1 MRYMDFFGT
10 LGPACCT
17 KDVLREMFDVGMSGV
32 RLNLSHTSL
41 TECEDWIGQ
50 LDLACEGRMNKRKL
64 LIDLQ
69 GPELR
74 IGILKKPLLLQ
85 EGQKV
90 CLADVAD
97 ASEED
102 IPVSKQ
108 ILWELQ
114 LENRVLL
121 DDGKLLL
128 SVVEILDHEGATV
141 KDSCPPGGRIVC
153 EVLRGGELTSRK
165 SIAIPGVKIDLPTLT
180 AADIK
185 NLGLAKK
192 YGVTGVMLPFVRSRQ
207 DLINLRN
214 TLMQADASHIKIYA
228 KVENLE
234 GVKQLETL
242 LDACDEIVIAR
253 GDLGNAIDLTKLPR
267 LQEEIAQVC
276 KNYGRNFM
284 VVTQMLASMEKAE
297 VPTRAEVT
305 DVYHAVKQ
313 GASSVMLTAETAVGV
328 NPVKAMKVLVETAK
342 TAL

>member
-17 KDVLREMFDVGMSGV
+17 RDVLREMFDAGMTGV

-50 LDLACEGRMNKRKL
+50 LDLATEGRMNKRKL

-74 IGILKKPLLLQ
+74 IGILKKPLFLQ
-85 EGQKV
+85 EGQTV
-90 CLADVAD
+90 YLADVAD
-97 ASEED
+97 AAGEE

-108 ILWELQ
+108 ILWELKK
-114 LENRVLL
+114 ENRVLL

-128 SVVEILDHEGATV
+128 SVAGIFDHEGAPV
-141 KDSCPPGGRIVC
+141 KESCPPGGRIAC
-153 EVLRGGELTSRK
+153 EVIRGGELTSRK

-267 LQEEIAQVC
+267 LQEEIAEVC
-276 KNYGRNFM
+276 KNYGRNFC
-284 VVTQMLASMEKAE
+284 VVTQMLASMEKSE

-328 NPVKAMKVLVETAK
+328 NPVKAIKVLVETAK